1 MALAMTRP
9 RKHPKTG
16 IYWFRKRVPDD
27 LQKLVGKRE
36 EKQSLGTRDPAEA
49 KRKHLAMLAAVEERW
64 ANLRAG
70 PRTLTE
76 REAHDIAQHAYD
88 YWLTTHR
95 DNPSQQPWK
104 IALGEKLFPPEVHTM
119 RRPSNPDPSW
129 EEVAEQAEIQE
140 LEGFCIRSADA
151 RLEALGWSVDDE
163 GRRKTAKAFASAIQR
178 ASLTLEEWAKGN
190 FLERRPLAALST
202 AAGEQQAFPS
212 TRTIEPALFDDL
224 VKGWAAEKKPA
235 AKTLY
240 AWKAVVEK
248 LKKAIGHDDAA
259 RLTPDEMIN
268 WKTSLIEAGFQ
279 PKTIRDA
286 HLVPVRAI
294 LQWAVD
300 NRKLPSNPAERIT
313 MDVKK
318 KAATS
323 RRGYTEP
330 EAKIVLKAAAAEK
343 DAVKRWVPWLCA
355 YSGARVAEIC
365 QLRREDIVEID
376 RIWCFKIDPQ
386 AGSIKTAGSERAVP
400 LHPALIEA
408 KFLDFV
414 RKVKKG
420 PLFIDLPEDRFGSRG
435 GNGTKVLGRW
445 VRNLGLKDERLAP
458 NHSWRHRLKTLGRR
472 HGLAPD
478 IVDAITGHQRKTVAD
493 TYGEFPMDAL
503 HREISKIPTLKLD

>member
-1 MALAMTRP
+1 MALAMSRP
-9 RKHPKTG
+9 WKHPKTG
-16 IYWFRKRVPDD
+16 IYWLRKRVPDD

-49 KRKHLAMLAAVEERW
+49 KRKHLAALTAVEERW
-64 ANLRAG
+64 ANLKVG
-70 PRTLTE
+70 PRKLTE
-76 REAHDIAQHAYD
+76 REAHELAQAQHD
-88 YWLTTHR
+88 EWLALYR
-95 DNPSQQPWK
+95 DEPSDNPWIMAWGQHCFTSLQYSGAPDDSN
-104 IALGEKLFPPEVHTM
+104 A
-119 RRPSNPDPSW
+119 RRRYYSDLH
-129 EEVAEQAEIQE
+129 EIN
-140 LEGFCIRSADA
+140 
-151 RLEALGWSVDDE
+151 RLEQRCLDRADRGLRELGLLVDE
-163 GRRKTAKAFASAIQR
+163 GSRQLYAEAIAYAYQR
-178 ASLTLEEWAKGN
+178 ASRRLLEWRLGN
-190 FLERRPLAALST
+190 LDDDWPIRSPTPSGTAQSNST
-202 AAGEQQAFPS
+202 AAQTSLSVP
-212 TRTIEPALFDDL
+212 FDDL

-240 AWKAVVEK
+240 AWKAVIEK

-259 RLTPDEMIN
+259 RLTPDEMIS

-318 KAATS
+318 KAANS

-386 AGSIKTAGSERAVP
+386 AGSIKTVGSERAVP

-420 PLFIDLPEDRFGSRG
+420 PLFADLPEDRFGSRG

-493 TYGEFPMDAL
+493 TYGEFPMEAL
-503 HREISKIPTLKLD
+503 HREISKIPALKLD